1 MNRNGLAL
9 KWKERQLR
17 QITTAVLW
25 PKLASDWPE
34 LPKLKIPAKLKQKP
48 RYQTLEQVLKQLL
61 ANYFS
66 YDEAA
71 WRMMKAVG
79 QTDTKR

>member
-1 MNRNGLAL
+1 M
-9 KWKERQLR
+9 KWKECQLQ

-25 PKLASDWPE
+25 PKLASKWPD
-34 LPKLKIPAKLKQKP
+34 LPKLKIPAKLKQKL

-66 YDEAA
+66 YD
-71 WRMMKAVG
+71 
-79 QTDTKR
+79 

>member
-1 MNRNGLAL
+1 M
-9 KWKERQLR
+9 
-17 QITTAVLW
+17 
-25 PKLASDWPE
+25 
-34 LPKLKIPAKLKQKP
+34 KLKQKP

-71 WRMMKAVG
+71 WQMMKAVG